1 MVVSRMCVRG
11 RKEEKEGSEWEVS
24 GMEIKGGERK
34 KRLHV

>member
-11 RKEEKEGSEWEVS
+11 RKERKERREREVS

-34 KRLHV
+34 KQLHV